1 MKRQKRDR
9 PERAHQRGYQAG
21 IAGRSK
27 EMCPYQ
33 ALNQRSQWLGAGEK
47 PSETGQYLLD
57 TVFKE
62 TSAMRRFAFLKG
74 LKAVI
79 RKRRY
84 PEQTHFQVVRG
95 INKTTIYQH
104 FTVRRAHNQ
113 AAVNDAFE
121 MDTVGDFL
129 RGRQNLTGEF
139 HFAYAQRT
147 AFAFTAKPAQI
158 EANQLPHGIEARAAA
173 LPDRQ

>member
-62 TSAMRRFAFLKG
+62 TSAMRRFRLSG
-74 LKAVI
+74 W
-79 RKRRY
+79 
-84 PEQTHFQVVRG
+84 G
-95 INKTTIYQH
+95 
-104 FTVRRAHNQ
+104 
-113 AAVNDAFE
+113 
-121 MDTVGDFL
+121 
-129 RGRQNLTGEF
+129 
-139 HFAYAQRT
+139 
-147 AFAFTAKPAQI
+147 
-158 EANQLPHGIEARAAA
+158 
-173 LPDRQ
+173 